1 MAIKKEDYEAIKSAI
16 HMSIVPMCVKELWFK
31 DKKFNKWFH
40 DDRKRQIGKLMLL
53 KRAIDK
59 AVAKIN

>member
-40 DDRKRQIGKLMLL
+40 DDRKRQISNSK
-53 KRAIDK
+53 
-59 AVAKIN
+59 